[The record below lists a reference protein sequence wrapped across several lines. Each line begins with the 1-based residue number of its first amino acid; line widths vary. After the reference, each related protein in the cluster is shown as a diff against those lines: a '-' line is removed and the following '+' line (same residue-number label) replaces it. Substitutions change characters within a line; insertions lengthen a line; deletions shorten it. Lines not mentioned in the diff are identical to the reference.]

1 MTGKVFVD
9 TNVLVYAHDEE
20 GDWKRERALKC
31 LAELWDNGGGRL
43 STQVLQEFIH
53 SITQRV
59 AKPMA
64 RGAAREIVR
73 AYASWVKSPI
83 TPATV
88 LRGSE
93 IAETWQTS
101 FWDGMILAA
110 AEQDGVAEL
119 LSEDLNAGQIIAGIR
134 IRNPFLA
141 S

>member
-1 MTGKVFVD
+1 V
-9 TNVLVYAHDEE
+9 E
-20 GDWKRERALKC
+20 C
-31 LAELWDNGGGRL
+31 LARLWETGGGCL
-43 STQVLQEFIH
+43 STQVLQEFI
-53 SITQRV
+53 SSVTQRL
-59 AKPMA
+59 KRPIA
-64 RGAAREIVR
+64 RSVAREVVR
-73 AYASWVKSPI
+73 TYAGWVKSPI
-83 TPATV
+83 TTATV

-110 AEQDGVAEL
+110 AEQDGASEV

>member
-1 MTGKVFVD
+1 M
-9 TNVLVYAHDEE
+9 E
-20 GDWKRERALKC
+20 C
-31 LAELWDNGGGRL
+31 LARLWETGGGCL
-43 STQVLQEFIH
+43 STQVLQEFI
-53 SITQRV
+53 SSVTQRL
-59 AKPMA
+59 KRPIA
-64 RGAAREIVR
+64 RSVAREVVR
-73 AYASWVKSPI
+73 TYAGWVKSPI
-83 TPATV
+83 TTATV

-110 AEQDGVAEL
+110 AEQDGASEV